1 MSRHLIRNICIAV
14 TLLSLPLLLANA
26 QRTTR
31 PVDSAPAWATTHWQP
46 RTDSHANVTN
56 AAAAAVSPHQAQT
69 AAAQVRTAEQRY
81 KNIQVFKG
89 MPASELQSAMTFI
102 ASSLGVNCNYCHV
115 GGGAFEKDDKPTKQT
130 ARRMIQMMRNI
141 NDTNFGGQTV
151 VTCNTCHRGS
161 PRPAAIPALTVAPAG
176 AAPPSAAAANATPE
190 APLPTVEQVLDKYV
204 EAIGG
209 KAALAA
215 LTTRHVKGSRVNA
228 DGTVVP
234 TEIYQKAPDKIFT
247 AVNYPNFSFYS
258 AFNGAEGW
266 AQDSRGSGEIT
277 KELLA
282 LTKRDAEF
290 FFGARLAQLYTNLKL
305 AGKQK
310 VGEQEAYV
318 VNATT
323 PEGTTET
330 LFFDTATG
338 LLIQRRLEVKSV
350 LGSYPFQIRYDD
362 YRQVDG
368 VRLPFSLH
376 WSRPGIQWSRKLTE
390 VKHNVAVED
399 AKFDTPP
406 SPASPPS
413 KN

>member
-1 MSRHLIRNICIAV
+1 MRVICIVV
-14 TLLSLPLLLANA
+14 TLLALPLLFAKA
-26 QRTTR
+26 QRTT
-31 PVDSAPAWATTHWQP
+31 PTVAAPQRLTTTHWRP
-46 RTDSHANVTN
+46 RADSPASITL
-56 AAAAAVSPHQAQT
+56 AARSPHQAQT
-69 AAAQVRTAEQRY
+69 TAPAAQVRTTEQRY
-81 KNIQVFKG
+81 KNIQVLKG
-89 MPASELQSAMTFI
+89 IPASELQSAMTFI

-130 ARRMIQMMRNI
+130 ARQMIQMMRNI
-141 NDTNFGGQTV
+141 NNNNFGGQTV

-161 PRPAAIPALTVAPAG
+161 PRPVSIPALTAN
-176 AAPPSAAAANATPE
+176 AAPGASAAPAAAAAATPE

-209 KAALAA
+209 RAALAA
-215 LTTRHVKGSRVNA
+215 VTTRHVKGSRVNA

-234 TEIYQKAPDKIFT
+234 TEIYQKAPDKVFT
-247 AVNYPNFSFYS
+247 AVNYPNFSFFS
-258 AFNGAEGW
+258 AFNGTDGW

-277 KELLA
+277 KELLV

-318 VNATT
+318 VNATS

-350 LGSYPFQIRYDD
+350 LGSYPFQIKYDD

-376 WSRPGIQWSRKLTE
+376 WSRPGIQWSRKITE
-390 VKHNVAVED
+390 VKHNVSVED
-399 AKFDTPP
+399 AKFNSPPPP
-406 SPASPPS
+406 SPA